1 MARMTAKPIASA
13 VDVRTAAAPTRASGP
28 GRATGREGETGA
40 CATASPKYSRRRRS
54 IVANSVRLPRTS
66 VYRGAYGDFRLGLA
80 LTRLPFKPGY
90 SSI

>member
-13 VDVRTAAAPTRASGP
+13 VDPRTAAAPARASSPARG
-28 GRATGREGETGA
+28 AGREGAAGA
-40 CATASPKYSRRRRS
+40 CATASPKYSRLRRS
-54 IVANSVRLPRTS
+54 IVANSARLPRTS

-80 LTRLPFKPGY
+80 LTRLPFKPGC